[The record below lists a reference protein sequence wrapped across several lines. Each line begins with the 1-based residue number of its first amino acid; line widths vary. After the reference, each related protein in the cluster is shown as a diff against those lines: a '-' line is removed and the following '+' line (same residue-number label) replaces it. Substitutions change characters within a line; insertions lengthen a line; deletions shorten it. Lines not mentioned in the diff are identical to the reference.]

1 MSRVTHISIIHIP
14 LDTRIFEKQCR
25 ALAAAGYDVH
35 LVVAAPPVAE
45 IDGVQLHSIADD
57 CDRPPARKQ
66 WRRML
71 RAARWAFRLRPS
83 VYHLHDPHLIP
94 LGLVLKLA
102 GARVLYDVHEDY
114 PAHGRTKLAGRP
126 LRAELKAFM
135 WGLLERLAR
144 IGLDGFVCASP
155 AVARRFPAAKASVV
169 TNFPLHRE
177 FGLRAN
183 GSTLPYRRRPNT
195 VVYMGDITVA
205 RGFWEMI
212 RAVELVPERLGCR
225 LLLAGRFRDAHL
237 EQPAAAL
244 AAAGRIEYVPYR
256 PYRQAVS
263 KLSAAKVG
271 LILLHPLPNHWDPW
285 RSNKLFEYMGAGLP
299 VIASDLPRWRELV
312 VGTGCGLVA
321 DPRDASSIAS
331 AIEYLL
337 DHPEEAEEM
346 GRRGREAVRARFNW
360 DGQEARLL
368 SIYREIAA

>member
-1 MSRVTHISIIHIP
+1 MS
-14 LDTRIFEKQCR
+14 
-25 ALAAAGYDVH
+25 
-35 LVVAAPPVAE
+35 
-45 IDGVQLHSIADD
+45 
-57 CDRPPARKQ
+57 
-66 WRRML
+66 
-71 RAARWAFRLRPS
+71 
-83 VYHLHDPHLIP
+83 
-94 LGLVLKLA
+94 
-102 GARVLYDVHEDY
+102 
-114 PAHGRTKLAGRP
+114 
-126 LRAELKAFM
+126 
-135 WGLLERLAR
+135 
-144 IGLDGFVCASP
+144 
-155 AVARRFPAAKASVV
+155 
-169 TNFPLHRE
+169 
-177 FGLRAN
+177 
-183 GSTLPYRRRPNT
+183 
-195 VVYMGDITVA
+195 DITVA

-337 DHPEEAEEM
+337 GHPEEAEEM